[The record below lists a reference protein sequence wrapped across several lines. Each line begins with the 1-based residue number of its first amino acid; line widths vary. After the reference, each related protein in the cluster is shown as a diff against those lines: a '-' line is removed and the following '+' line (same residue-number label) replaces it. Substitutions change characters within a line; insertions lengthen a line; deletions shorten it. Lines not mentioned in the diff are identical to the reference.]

1 MMRYLYRYRLLTVI
15 YGLAMIAAVYESG
28 YLERPTATIAG
39 LAQPSPA
46 SDVLIGLYP
55 DSPMAKCFRADQ
67 AMFLTYDLPT
77 AKRLLGEALSGGYKG
92 EESYF
97 YNYATVLMLL
107 KEDRQA
113 VDEAVADWRRHDLT
127 TNDQLDPR
135 AAYRNLELPAPLD
148 PTTIRCLVSSSD
160 GTKLVFARQDNRLW
174 LAEPG
179 PNLERQGLYGVRQL
193 PGRAH
198 QNMISALALAA
209 NETQVVSASLDGD
222 LAVWDLA
229 TAGLVTRLP
238 AQRVPGQRSEI
249 YDMAVFPDGFQCAV
263 VDRAGMV
270 RIWDLRKPVLL
281 REFQG
286 AQRPL
291 SAVAVSPDGTMLATG
306 GWSGVIKLWDL
317 NNEQALPRSL
327 EGHRGVV
334 NRLVFASDGKVLAS
348 CSRDSTARIW
358 NLQSGKSR
366 VLKGHGAPVYGLDLS
381 PDGNSIVTA
390 AEDRRVKIWNMQDGK
405 LLYNLA
411 TRPTPRPLYA
421 VLFAPDSRGL
431 IWAGGP
437 SGIQL
442 IRP

>member
-1 MMRYLYRYRLLTVI
+1 MKYLYPYRLLIVI
-15 YGLAMIAAVYESG
+15 YGLAMIVAFYESG
-28 YLERPTATIAG
+28 YLQRPAATIAG
-39 LAQPSPA
+39 LAQPSPS
-46 SDVLIGLYP
+46 SDVLISLYP

-67 AMFLTYDLPT
+67 AMFLTYDLPM
-77 AKRLLGEALSGGYKG
+77 AKRLLKEALTGGYKG

-107 KEDRQA
+107 KADHRA

-127 TNDQLDPR
+127 TDDQLDPR

-148 PTTIRCLVSSSD
+148 SDTVRCLVRSDD

-179 PNLERQGLYGVRQL
+179 PQMQSLGLYSARAL
-193 PGRAH
+193 PQKAH

-222 LAVWDLA
+222 LAIWDLA
-229 TAGLVTRLP
+229 TAELVARLP
-238 AQRVPGQRSEI
+238 VQRQPGQRSEI
-249 YDMAVFPDGFQCAV
+249 YDMAVFPDGFRCAV
-263 VDRAGMV
+263 VDRGGMV
-270 RIWDLRKPVLL
+270 RIWDLRQAVLL

-286 AQRPL
+286 SSRPL
-291 SAVAVSPDGTMLATG
+291 SSVAVSSDGTVLATG
-306 GWSGVIKLWDL
+306 GWAGIIKLWDL
-317 NNEQALPRSL
+317 NNEAALPRSL

-334 NRLVFASDGKVLAS
+334 NRLVFGPHGKLLAS

-381 PDGNSIVTA
+381 SDGNSIVTA
-390 AEDRRVKIWNMQDGK
+390 SEDRRVKIWSVQEGTV
-405 LLYNLA
+405 LYNLA

-421 VLFAPDSRGL
+421 VLFAPDGRGL
-431 IWAGGP
+431 IWSARD
-437 SGIQL
+437 GIQL

>member
-1 MMRYLYRYRLLTVI
+1 MQYLYRYRLLIVI
-15 YGLAMIAAVYESG
+15 YGLAMIVACYESG
-28 YLERPTATIAG
+28 YLERPAATIAG

-55 DSPMAKCFRADQ
+55 DSLMAKCFRADQ
-67 AMFLTYDLPT
+67 AMFLTYDLPM
-77 AKRLLGEALSGGYKG
+77 AKRLLNEALNEGYKG

-107 KEDRQA
+107 KENRRA

-127 TNDQLDPR
+127 TDDQLDPR
-135 AAYRNLELPAPLD
+135 AAYLNLELPAPLD
-148 PTTIRCLVSSSD
+148 SDTVRCLVRSDD
-160 GTKLVFARQDNRLW
+160 GTKVVFARQDNRLW

-179 PNLERQGLYGVRQL
+179 PQMQSHGLYGARAL
-193 PGRAH
+193 PQKAH

-209 NETQVVSASLDGD
+209 NGTQVVSASLDGD
-222 LAVWDLA
+222 LAIWELA
-229 TAGLVTRLP
+229 TAELVARLP
-238 AQRVPGQRSEI
+238 AQRQPGKRSEI
-249 YDMAVFPDGFQCAV
+249 YGMAVFPDGFRCAV
-263 VDRAGMV
+263 VDRGGMV
-270 RIWDLRKPVLL
+270 RIWDLRQAVLL

-306 GWSGVIKLWDL
+306 GWSGIIKLWDL
-317 NNEQALPRSL
+317 NNEQARSRSL

-405 LLYNLA
+405 VLYNLA
-411 TRPTPRPLYA
+411 TRPTPRPLFA

-431 IWAGGP
+431 IWPGVD
-437 SGIQL
+437 GIQL